1 MGGVATNLHGATSLP
16 GLFAAGEVASTGVH
30 GANRLAS
37 NSLLE
42 GLVFG
47 ARSATAMLNN
57 HTAAPFPSAP
67 TSPHA
72 ASPAATAT
80 AVPPI
85 DLSKAV
91 EEARNI
97 LWEKVAIIRNG
108 KQLSEGVKRLSE
120 LSLAVSLQ
128 PSRQSQEVCK
138 YSLRCPADCTLRPG
152 ARGEP
157 RRTLPVGFPV
167 KGLHQT
173 SPAFLRFQEFPP
185 VFCVTCI
192 AFVAPGL

>member
-1 MGGVATNLHGATSLP
+1 MGGVATNLHGAISLP
-16 GLFAAGEVASTGVH
+16 VFSPPEKSLLPVSMAPIAW
-30 GANRLAS
+30 AN
-37 NSLLE
+37 NSLLQ

-57 HTAAPFPSAP
+57 HTTAAFPSAP

-72 ASPAATAT
+72 ASPAATTT

-97 LWEKVAIIRNG
+97 LWQKVAIIRNG

-120 LSLAVSLQ
+120 LPLAVSLQ
-128 PSRQSQEVCK
+128 PSRQSQEVSNILCVAR
-138 YSLRCPADCTLRPG
+138 LIARCALAREESRG
-152 ARGEP
+152 AHYRSDFPLKDSTKPP
-157 RRTLPVGFPV
+157 RHSYVS
-167 KGLHQT
+167 KN
-173 SPAFLRFQEFPP
+173 SPPFFA
-185 VFCVTCI
+185 
-192 AFVAPGL
+192 